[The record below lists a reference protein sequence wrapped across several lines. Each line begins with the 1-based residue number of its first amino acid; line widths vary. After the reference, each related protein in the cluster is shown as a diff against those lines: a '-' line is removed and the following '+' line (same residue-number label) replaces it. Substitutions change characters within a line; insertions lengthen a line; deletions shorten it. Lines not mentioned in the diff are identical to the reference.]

1 MKTKTTNKYQPVNNQ
16 KVKNNIYIYIYI
28 YIYISEK
35 IKTKNMSSVRQM
47 IKMGH

>member
-28 YIYISEK
+28 YISEK

>member
-28 YIYISEK
+28 SEK